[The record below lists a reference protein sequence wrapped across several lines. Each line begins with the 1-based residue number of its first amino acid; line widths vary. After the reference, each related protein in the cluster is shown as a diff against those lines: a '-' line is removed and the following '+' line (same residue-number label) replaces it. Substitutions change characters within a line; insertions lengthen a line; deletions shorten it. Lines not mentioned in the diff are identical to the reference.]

1 MSIEKNRKLMIEQ
14 IQKLKGKVNESK
26 APRELKKHIGKAVK
40 DFKYDFDGENH
51 YLITFFTDG
60 TKMTVT
66 AWGDMGG
73 VSMDYDN

>member
-1 MSIEKNRKLMIEQ
+1 MSIEKNRLLMEQQ

>member
-1 MSIEKNRKLMIEQ
+1 MSIEKNRLLMEQQ

-73 VSMDYDN
+73 VSMDYDS